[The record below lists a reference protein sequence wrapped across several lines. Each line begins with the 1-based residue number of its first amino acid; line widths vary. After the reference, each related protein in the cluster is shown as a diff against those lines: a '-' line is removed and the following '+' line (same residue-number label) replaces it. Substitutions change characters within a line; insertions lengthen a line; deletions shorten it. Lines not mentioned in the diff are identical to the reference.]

1 MASRHVT
8 SFYMLE
14 MLLKLTKDNSNF
26 AKINETIPVK
36 KNTIAWSVSTKF
48 NMKFKR
54 KTQKLSKISKQASRK
69 QLEVSS
75 TKPEL
80 LWL

>member
-1 MASRHVT
+1 
-8 SFYMLE
+8 MLE

-36 KNTIAWSVSTKF
+36 KITIAWSVETKF

-54 KTQKLSKISKQASRK
+54 KTQKL
-69 QLEVSS
+69 
-75 TKPEL
+75 
-80 LWL
+80 